1 MDIQKVERQ
10 VFKNNFVEHVFKF
23 DDGAK
28 TDLLNGIQYILFA
41 VIFVTILNSAL
52 GRIMTDA
59 DESKGDVE
67 LFGEIMVHLIIM
79 FVGLIMVDRIITF
92 IPTYSGSE
100 YKPINMMT
108 LIFVFIVLQMDS
120 ESVLGRKMRMLLG
133 RVNEVW
139 DGAREGNQNAGE
151 QGQQGQQGQGA
162 QQGQQGGQQVM
173 SSQPIAGQHSANIMA
188 PPQQPHMQ
196 GPQQPQQPQPPQQAP
211 PMQGGMQQGM
221 MGFEPMAANASSSG
235 FSSFF

>member
-133 RVNEVW
+133 RVNELW

-151 QGQQGQQGQGA
+151 QGQQGQGHGA
-162 QQGQQGGQQVM
+162 QQGQGQQGGQQVM

-196 GPQQPQQPQPPQQAP
+196 APPQQPQQPQQAP
-211 PMQGGMQQGM
+211 QMQGGMQQGM

-235 FSSFF
+235 FSSLF

>member
-120 ESVLGRKMRMLLG
+120 ESVLGRKMRMLLA

-139 DGAREGNQNAGE
+139 DGTREGNQNAGE
-151 QGQQGQQGQGA
+151 QGQQGQGQQG
-162 QQGQQGGQQVM
+162 QGQQGGQQVM

-196 GPQQPQQPQPPQQAP
+196 APQQPQQQQAQQ
-211 PMQGGMQQGM
+211 MQGGMQQGM
-221 MGFEPMAANASSSG
+221 MSFEPMAANASSG
-235 FSSFF
+235 FSNFF

>member
-1 MDIQKVERQ
+1 M
-10 VFKNNFVEHVFKF
+10 
-23 DDGAK
+23 
-28 TDLLNGIQYILFA
+28 
-41 VIFVTILNSAL
+41 TILNSAL

-120 ESVLGRKMRMLLG
+120 DSVLGRKMRMLLG

-139 DGAREGNQNAGE
+139 DGTREGNQNAGE
-151 QGQQGQQGQGA
+151 QGQSGQQGQG
-162 QQGQQGGQQVM
+162 QQGQGQQGGQQVM
-173 SSQPIAGQHSANIMA
+173 SSQPIAGQHSANIMVRKPSYRTSTTSA
-188 PPQQPHMQ
+188 TTSITD
-196 GPQQPQQPQPPQQAP
+196 A
-211 PMQGGMQQGM
+211 GGMQQGM
-221 MGFEPMAANASSSG
+221 MSFEPMAANASSSG
-235 FSSFF
+235 FSNFF

>member
-120 ESVLGRKMRMLLG
+120 ESVLGRKMRML
-133 RVNEVW
+133 
-139 DGAREGNQNAGE
+139 
-151 QGQQGQQGQGA
+151 
-162 QQGQQGGQQVM
+162 
-173 SSQPIAGQHSANIMA
+173 
-188 PPQQPHMQ
+188 
-196 GPQQPQQPQPPQQAP
+196 
-211 PMQGGMQQGM
+211 
-221 MGFEPMAANASSSG
+221 
-235 FSSFF
+235 

>member
-41 VIFVTILNSAL
+41 LIFVTILNSAL

-120 ESVLGRKMRMLLG
+120 ESVLGRKMRMLLE

-151 QGQQGQQGQGA
+151 QENKGAA
-162 QQGQQGGQQVM
+162 QQGGQGQNTQQGGQQVM
-173 SSQPIAGQHSANIMA
+173 SSQPIAGQHSSNIMA

-196 GPQQPQQPQPPQQAP
+196 APQQQAP
-211 PMQGGMQQGM
+211 QMQGGGMSQGM
-221 MGFEPMAANASSSG
+221 MSFEPMAANASSSG